1 MENSS
6 QVPNRVFVGGISW
19 KTSEKQLA
27 DFFSFYGKVVEC
39 KIIIDKVTQKSKGY
53 GFVTFENVEDANKVK
68 RLNSVDFQ
76 GKSVNVGD
84 AVRKSDTNKQ
94 GNQNFSQGYPS
105 QFYYDQYGYPPSS
118 PYYGSYVYPYMYPY
132 DQSFISPWSMYPYQT
147 GPYSNDYYTSFPEQA
162 NGNEDSSFQGE
173 NETSNETNSPP
184 NTDNS
189 SSSNSNQPSSNNHTS
204 DEN

>member
-1 MENSS
+1 M
-6 QVPNRVFVGGISW
+6 
-19 KTSEKQLA
+19 
-27 DFFSFYGKVVEC
+27 
-39 KIIIDKVTQKSKGY
+39 
-53 GFVTFENVEDANKVK
+53 
-68 RLNSVDFQ
+68 
-76 GKSVNVGD
+76 GD

-132 DQSFISPWSMYPYQT
+132 DQSFICKLIFQTDFLFFKLEFQFLAPWSMYPYQT
-147 GPYSNDYYTSFPEQA
+147 GPYPNDYYTSFPEQA